1 MKIEEGKRVPTTRSG
16 VWWEHWA
23 HVGHEVAGPTASPSV
38 CVVAIFFD
46 NYLFEFLVVLLA
58 RVGEIAYLS

>member
-23 HVGHEVAGPTASPSV
+23 NVGHEVAGPVPTASPSTY
-38 CVVAIFFD
+38 VVAIFFD
-46 NYLFEFLVVLLA
+46 IYLFELLVVLLA
-58 RVGEIAYLS
+58 RVC